1 MEGTIGLTD
10 FSQSY
15 FPGNISYFSERLEKA
30 TAAEAA
36 SSKHKTAVDLNL
48 NLNLNFIE
56 LTEGLKEGYESESYQ
71 SATKVPSA
79 KLQQNF
85 FLNQEYDEVKLPVSE
100 PVVYNPF

>member
-71 SATKVPSA
+71 SDAYIK
-79 KLQQNF
+79 QNF
-85 FLNQEYDEVKLPVSE
+85 LLNQEYDEVKLPVSE
-100 PVVYNPF
+100 PVVYNPY